1 MVERSIPEPI
11 AVVGSSCRLPGGSST
26 PSKLW
31 SLLKE
36 PRDLLSE
43 VPMSRF
49 NVKSFYHPDGEHHG
63 ATNATHAYFLDE
75 SEDVRTFDYNF
86 FNINPREAEAIDPQ
100 QRMLL
105 ETVYEGMEA
114 CGYSVPSLQGSDTC
128 VFVGQSSDDYTAML
142 QRDLETIPHYF
153 ATGVARSIMSNRLSY
168 FFDWKGASVCLDTA
182 CSSSLIALHLG
193 IQELRNGTSK
203 LAVAAGVNLILGPEV
218 YIMESKLHMLSP
230 TGRSR
235 MWDANADGYARGEGC
250 VAVFLKTLSQALADG
265 DHIECI
271 VRETG
276 MNQDGHTPGLTM
288 PNPAAQS
295 DLIRATYAR
304 AGLDVTRKEDRCQ
317 FFEAH
322 GTGTKAGDPVEAEA
336 VYNAFF
342 TYAAT
347 KDDIVFSDHADG
359 SERLYV
365 GSIKTVLGHLE
376 SGAGLAGFLR
386 ASLAVQN
393 GVIPPNMHF
402 GTLNPKIERFYHRL
416 CVPTEALPWPALPDG
431 VPRRASLNSFGFGG
445 SNAHAIIESWD
456 GAPENKETRPDTHL
470 DTRLGTRQDSPHG
483 NTLTVPHGPFVLS
496 ANSQAA
502 LVAAAVGL
510 SDYLD
515 KQETESP
522 ASSSS
527 SSSLADLAWTLQNK
541 RTEFAYRAYASGTT
555 RAEIRASLAAG
566 LKAVQNAKDASLNT
580 NPFVTEALP
589 VTAELPPRILGVFT
603 GQGAQWPTM
612 GAELYKHSALFRR
625 SLEQLEASL
634 AQLPVEADRPAW
646 SLTAELLKPAE
657 TSRIREAAI
666 AQPLCTALQI
676 ALVDLLR
683 AAGIAFHGVV
693 GHSSGEIAAAYAVD
707 YLSAADAIRI
717 AYYRGV
723 HATKARDGPQPGKMM
738 AVGMPYEDAVAFC
751 GTGTPFAGRIVAAA
765 SNSRSSTTL
774 SGDAD
779 AIDEAEAKLK
789 ADGVFARV
797 LQVDTAYHSHHMQRC
812 SAAYLASLR
821 QCGIAVRAPPVAPD
835 AGFVWFSS
843 VHGTGGRSIYEP
855 DTLRDTYWVDNM
867 AQPVLFAQALDR
879 AATES
884 HCFDLVLEVGPHPAL
899 KGPASEVLRTV
910 TGVDLPYTGVLS
922 RGSNDLAAFSSALGF
937 VWSHF
942 QSPATVVDFEAF
954 RRACVGDADA
964 DVDPPRLVKDLPG
977 YAWDHDV
984 PLWKES
990 IVSKK
995 YRLREDPPHELLGWM
1010 TASGNG
1016 HEIRWR
1022 NVMKINELEWLRG
1035 HVFQNQILFPAAGYV
1050 SMAVEAAVHL
1060 VKKQSALAEAER
1072 GVVAQ
1077 IVELQDLHFHAAITI
1092 DPDAAGTEVV
1102 FTIRVVEQEA
1112 AGKLIA
1118 EVSCYSGSVDG
1129 TTTDAE
1135 KVNFTGRAIVTLGT
1149 ADGADG
1155 AAYATALP
1163 ARVPPV
1169 LPMADVDVARFYNEL
1184 EKIGLRYSGDF
1195 VVASAQRRLGLA
1207 TAVIK
1212 RPATNAALYVHP
1224 ATLDAAFQGVMAA
1237 FCFPGD
1243 GRMWTSYLPTG
1254 IRTVRVNIA
1263 AARVRMQEFAA
1274 DPSNPSNVSQ
1284 AVADCFLSDA
1294 TSKVIAGDLDLFNA
1308 RDSRLCEVQI
1318 TGLACSSFTKP
1329 GPQNDRKTFSKMVW
1343 RPQVASGMSPED
1355 QPAIPDGLFDA
1366 ITALDR
1372 TSVYFLRRL
1381 VEQVSEAEFAAAEWQ
1396 FQSVLRWAK
1405 DYLLPK
1411 IDSGQHRRLTPA
1423 TANDTPEMV
1432 AGWLEKYGGDS
1443 VDMELAWAVGSNLPA
1458 MVRGEVPVLQV
1469 LMENDR
1475 LNRLY
1480 RDGVGLDLVYSQFNA
1495 LIRQMNHEH
1504 PGLRVLE
1511 IGAGTGGASVGAVKA
1526 VSPHFASYTYTD
1538 ISPAFFEKAKARFT
1552 PDELAKMEFRV
1563 LDIERD
1569 PLEQGFDAEGYD
1581 LILASNVLHAT
1592 RSLASTLANCR
1603 KITKPGGRMIVI
1615 EITGDAVY
1623 TSFIMSGLPGWW
1635 LGKDD
1640 GRIYGPLAS
1649 EARWDELMQGAGFS
1663 GVDVSCSDLDDFYG
1677 LVMTTQAVDDRIA
1690 LLREPLAVGTWD
1702 RAPAA
1707 VTASAVSSLVVVGGQ
1722 TLAVNRVTQT
1732 IRRLLRPLGVN
1743 VVLVPD
1749 IADIVHVELANA
1761 AVLCLA
1767 DLDEPMFKNM
1777 AEAKFKGMQTM
1788 ILASAALLWVTK
1800 NRRTAEPYSNMAVGM
1815 ARVIAFESPHLVMQF
1830 LDVDSFVGGLG
1841 RQGTAEATLFAE
1853 ALLRLVYLS
1862 SPDFA
1867 DVFWVRET
1875 EMCIE
1880 DGRVLV
1886 PRIIADDELNDRLNA
1901 DRRPILKTLQLD
1913 APDSNV
1919 IIVQEAG
1926 SRMHILEAEPLHLT
1940 ASTNS
1945 AAIAADSHRIKLQAS
1960 SLYPLRTRDGK
1971 ALFVGIGADLD
1982 DNSKL
1987 VLVTSSENGSVVH
2000 VAPGSIIGT
2009 LDKSHDNHD
2018 NNNNNNAP
2026 EVVLQQLLV
2035 EALAESL
2042 TSDTVGTLWVNGGC
2056 TALVDRVVSKAKDK
2070 ALALV
2075 ATSTAPEDRCHA
2087 AQTAIYRYDNE
2098 RRVLGLLPKGD
2109 LTFTNLDLAAEAD
2122 VISRI
2127 VRNDSN
2133 LAAETSVDA
2142 RPLFRATQA
2151 GKAAALSLSSAELA
2165 AVLARAHVRSASLVA
2180 TAALADGI
2188 ISIENVADLP
2198 MGSLPP
2204 TQVVRWSTPNPVV
2217 AQVFPTTSADLF
2229 KSDKT
2234 YFLVGLTGALGLSIC
2249 GWMADHGARHIAIAS
2264 RHANVDPHVLDDF
2277 RRRGATDVRV
2287 YALDVADKEN
2297 LLAVHARIRA
2307 EMPPIAGVAN
2317 AAMVLRDKPFNNCT
2331 LDDFTYVFGP
2341 KVDGSR
2347 YLDELFSTP
2356 GELDFFVF
2364 FSSLACIIGNKA
2376 QSNYS
2381 AANMYMHTL
2390 ATQRRQRGLPAAVI
2404 DIAMLLG
2411 VGYVDRALST
2421 YEARLVGMYGY
2432 IGLYESEMHNIFASA
2447 ILAGHPNSAVAHSR
2461 HHSPQIMTGVPLNA
2475 AARFPTK
2482 PLFAH
2487 IRQADDEQATAAT
2500 ARGAGKAELSTRVLG
2515 QLAEAAAARGPEATL
2530 ATLEAA
2536 FSRKVEL
2543 ILQLPADKIESKVPL
2558 IKLGLDSL
2566 VAVELRSWFLKELNI
2581 DMAVLKFLSGSSIAD
2596 ICRDALGQL
2605 ASLSSA
2611 AASSSSSLS
2620 LSSSTASV
2628 SVSAPLPSPH
2638 MRTPSSST
2646 TGGE

>member
-1 MVERSIPEPI
+1 MGERRIPEPI

-36 PRDLLSE
+36 PRDLLTE
-43 VPMSRF
+43 VPISRF
-49 NVKSFYHPDGEHHG
+49 NVKTFYHPDGEHHG
-63 ATNATHAYFLDE
+63 ASNARHSYFLDE

-86 FNINPREAEAIDPQ
+86 FNINPREAESIDPQ

-114 CGYSVPSLQGSDTC
+114 SGYSIQSLQGSDTC
-128 VFVGQSSDDYTAML
+128 VFVGQASDDYTAML
-142 QRDLETIPHYF
+142 QRDIETVPHYY

-168 FFDWKGASVCLDTA
+168 FFDWKGASICLDTA

-235 MWDANADGYARGEGC
+235 MWDADADGYARGEGC

-265 DHIECI
+265 DHIECVI
-271 VRETG
+271 RETG

-288 PNPAAQS
+288 PNPKAQS
-295 DLIRATYAR
+295 EMIRATYAR
-304 AGLDVTRKEDRCQ
+304 AGLDLTRKEDRCQ

-336 VYNAFF
+336 VFKAFF
-342 TYAAT
+342 TDPAT
-347 KDDIVFSDHADG
+347 GEDIAGSDE
-359 SERLYV
+359 ERLHV

-376 SGAGLAGFLR
+376 SGAGLAGFMR

-393 GVIPPNMHF
+393 GIIPPNMHF
-402 GTLNPKIERFYHRL
+402 NTLNPNIEPFYHRL
-416 CVPTEALPWPALPDG
+416 YVTTEALPWPALPEG

-456 GAPENKETRPDTHL
+456 GAPESTQATADAAGVNGQHSTSR
-470 DTRLGTRQDSPHG
+470 
-483 NTLTVPHGPFVLS
+483 VPHGPLVLS

-502 LVAAAVGL
+502 LVAAAAAL
-510 SDYLD
+510 SDHLENSD
-515 KQETESP
+515 SCESY
-522 ASSSS
+522 
-527 SSSLADLAWTLQNK
+527 LADLAWTLQNK
-541 RTEFAYRAYASGTT
+541 RSEFAYRAYASGTT
-555 RAEIRASLAAG
+555 RAEICASLAAG
-566 LKAVQNAKDASLNT
+566 LKAVQNAEAASSST
-580 NPFVTEALP
+580 NSFVTEALA

-603 GQGAQWPTM
+603 GQGSQWPTM
-612 GAELYKHSALFRR
+612 GAELYKHSALFRHA
-625 SLEQLEASL
+625 LEQLEASL
-634 AQLPVEADRPAW
+634 AQLPVEADRPTW
-646 SLTAELLKPAE
+646 SLTEELLKPSE
-657 TSRIREAAI
+657 TSRIREAALS
-666 AQPLCTALQI
+666 QPLCTALQI

-683 AAGIAFHGVV
+683 AAGITFAGVV
-693 GHSSGEIAAAYAVD
+693 GHSSGEIAAAYAVH
-707 YLSAADAIRI
+707 YLSASDAIRI

-723 HATKARDGPQPGKMM
+723 HAAKACEGPQPGKMM
-738 AVGMPYEDAVAFC
+738 AVGMAYEEAVAFC
-751 GTGTPFAGRIVAAA
+751 AEGTPFAGRIVAAA
-765 SNSRSSTTL
+765 SNSKSSTTL

-789 ADGVFARV
+789 ADGVFARM
-797 LQVDTAYHSHHMQRC
+797 LQVDTAYHSHHMKRC
-812 SAAYLASLR
+812 SDAYLESLR
-821 QCGIAVRAPPVAPD
+821 QCAITVHAPPVAPD

-843 VHGTGGRSIYEP
+843 VYGSDGRSIYAP
-855 DTLRDTYWVDNM
+855 DTFRDTYWVDNM

-879 AATES
+879 AVTES
-884 HCFDLVLEVGPHPAL
+884 HCFDMVLEVGPHPAL
-899 KGPASEVLRTV
+899 KGPVSEVLRTA
-910 TGVDLPYTGVLS
+910 TGVDLPYTGVLA
-922 RGSNDLAAFSSALGF
+922 RGSNDLAAFGSALGF

-942 QSPATVVDFEAF
+942 QSPTTVVDFESF
-954 RRACVGDADA
+954 RRACVGGDHALLTT
-964 DVDPPRLVKDLPG
+964 PRLVKDLPG

-990 IVSKK
+990 IISKK
-995 YRLREDPPHELLGWM
+995 FRLREDPPHELLGWM
-1010 TASGNG
+1010 TATGNN

-1022 NVMKINELEWLRG
+1022 NVLKINELEWLRG

-1050 SMAVEAAVHL
+1050 SMAVDASVHL
-1060 VKKQSALAEAER
+1060 VKKQSALAER
-1072 GVVAQ
+1072 GLAAQ
-1077 IVELQDLHFHAAITI
+1077 IVELQDLRIHAAITM

-1102 FTIRVVEQEA
+1102 FVIRVVEQDL
-1112 AGKLIA
+1112 GGQLIA
-1118 EVSCYSGSVDG
+1118 EFSCFSGSVDG

-1135 KVNFTGRAIVTLGT
+1135 KMNFSGRAVVTLGT
-1149 ADGADG
+1149 ADELD
-1155 AAYATALP
+1155 ATILP

-1169 LPMADVDVARFYNEL
+1169 LPMADVDVSRFYSEL
-1184 EKIGLRYSGDF
+1184 EKTGLRYSGDF
-1195 VVASAQRRLGLA
+1195 VVESAQRRLGLA
-1207 TAVIK
+1207 TTIIN
-1212 RPATNAALYVHP
+1212 RPATNAALHVHP
-1224 ATLDAAFQGVMAA
+1224 ATLDAAFQGIMAA

-1243 GRMWTSYLPTG
+1243 GRMWTSYLPTS

-1274 DPSNPSNVSQ
+1274 DPSSVTQ
-1284 AVADCFLSDA
+1284 AIADCFLSDA
-1294 TSKVIAGDLDLFNA
+1294 TSKVIVGDLDLFDA

-1318 TGLACSSFTKP
+1318 TGLTCTSFTKP
-1329 GPQNDRKTFSKMVW
+1329 GPKNDRKNFTKMVW
-1343 RPQVASGMSPED
+1343 RPQIASGIRPED
-1355 QPAIPDGLFDA
+1355 QPVIPEGTFEE

-1372 TSVYFLRRL
+1372 ISIYYLRRL

-1405 DYLLPK
+1405 DHLLPR
-1411 IDSGQHRRLTPA
+1411 IDAGLHRSITPA
-1423 TANDTPEMV
+1423 TINDTPEMV
-1432 AGWLEKYGGDS
+1432 AGWLEKYGAG
-1443 VDMELAWAVGSNLPA
+1443 VDMELAWAVGTNLPA

-1480 RDGVGLDLVYSQFNA
+1480 RDGVGLNHVYSQFNT
-1495 LIRQMNHEH
+1495 LIKQMSHEH

-1538 ISPAFFEKAKARFT
+1538 ISPAFFEKAKTRFT
-1552 PDELAKMEFRV
+1552 ADELAKMEFRV
-1563 LDIERD
+1563 LNIERD
-1569 PLEQGFDAEGYD
+1569 PIEQGFDPEGYD

-1592 RSLASTLANCR
+1592 KFLANTLGNCR
-1603 KITKPGGRMIVI
+1603 KITKPGGRLVI
-1615 EITGDAVY
+1615 IELTGDAVY

-1640 GRIYGPLAS
+1640 GRIHGPLAS
-1649 EARWDELMQGAGFS
+1649 EAHWDEVMQQVGFS
-1663 GVDVSCSDLDDFYG
+1663 GVDVSCSDMDDFHG
-1677 LVMTTQAVDDRIA
+1677 LVMSTQAVDDRIS

-1702 RAPAA
+1702 RAPVAM
-1707 VTASAVSSLVVVGGQ
+1707 ASAAISSLVIVGGQ
-1722 TLAVNRVTQT
+1722 TLAVTRVAQT
-1732 IRRLLRPLGVN
+1732 IRRLLRPLGAS

-1749 IADIVHVELANA
+1749 IADMVSIALGNA
-1761 AVLCLA
+1761 AVLCLT

-1777 AEAKFKGMQTM
+1777 TEPKFKGMQTM
-1788 ILASAALLWVTK
+1788 MLESAALLWVTK

-1815 ARVIAFESPHLVMQF
+1815 ARVVAFESPHLVMQF
-1830 LDVDSFVGGLG
+1830 LDVDTFVGGFG
-1841 RQGTAEATLFAE
+1841 SQGAAEARLFAE
-1853 ALLRLVYLS
+1853 ALMRLVYLC

-1880 DGRVLV
+1880 GGHVFV
-1886 PRIIADDELNDRLNA
+1886 PRVMADDELNDRLNA
-1901 DRRPILKTLQLD
+1901 DRRPISKTLQLD
-1913 APDSNV
+1913 ASGSNGASASNV
-1919 IIVQEAG
+1919 SITQEAG
-1926 SRMHILEAEPLHLT
+1926 HMRILEAEPLRL
-1940 ASTNS
+1940 AAGTN
-1945 AAIAADSHRIKLQAS
+1945 ITDTADSHRIRLQAS

-1971 ALFVGIGADLD
+1971 MLFLGIGTDLD
-1982 DNSKL
+1982 DDSKL
-1987 VLVTSSENGSVVH
+1987 VLVASSANASVVQI
-2000 VAPGSIIGT
+2000 APRHIIP
-2009 LDKSHDNHD
+2009 LENSES
-2018 NNNNNNAP
+2018 NAP
-2026 EVVLQQLLV
+2026 EILQQLLT
-2035 EALAESL
+2035 EILADSL
-2042 TSDTVGTLWVNGGC
+2042 TSDTEGTLWIHGGSSS
-2056 TALVDRVVSKAKDK
+2056 LVDRVVSKAKDK
-2070 ALALV
+2070 ALTLV
-2075 ATSTAPEDRCHA
+2075 ATTTAAENLRHN
-2087 AQTAIYRYDNE
+2087 AQTVIHRYDNE
-2098 RRVLGLLPKGD
+2098 RRVLGILPKGP
-2109 LTFTNLDLAAEAD
+2109 LSYTNLDVAGETD

-2127 VRNDSN
+2127 VRNASTS
-2133 LAAETSVDA
+2133 AAETSVDG
-2142 RPLFRATQA
+2142 RPLFKTTQA
-2151 GKAAALSLSSAELA
+2151 GKVVMLNLSLTELCA
-2165 AVLARAHVRSASLVA
+2165 ILVQSRAIPPA
-2180 TAALADGI
+2180 TATGLEDDTI
-2188 ISIENVADLP
+2188 DIENVADLP
-2198 MGSLPP
+2198 SGGLPP
-2204 TQVVRWSTPNPVV
+2204 TQVVRWITSSPVV
-2217 AQVFPTTSADLF
+2217 AQICPTASVKLF
-2229 KSDKT
+2229 RSDRT

-2249 GWMADHGARHIAIAS
+2249 GWMVDHGARHIAIAS

-2287 YALDVADKEN
+2287 FQLDVTNKED
-2297 LLAVHARIRA
+2297 LLAVHTRIRN

-2317 AAMVLRDKPFNNCT
+2317 AAMVLRDKPFDNCT
-2331 LDDFTYVFGP
+2331 LDDFSYVFGP

-2376 QSNYS
+2376 QANYA

-2390 ATQRRQRGLPAAVI
+2390 ATQRRLRGLPAAVI

-2411 VGYVDRALST
+2411 LGYVDRALST

-2432 IGLYESEMHNIFASA
+2432 IGLHETEMQNIFASA
-2447 ILAGHPNSAVAHSR
+2447 ILAGHPDSSVARSR
-2461 HHSPQIMTGVPLNA
+2461 GHSPQIMTGVPLNA
-2475 AARFPTK
+2475 ATRFPTK

-2487 IRQADDEQATAAT
+2487 MQQTEEQTT
-2500 ARGAGKAELSTRVLG
+2500 TTTGSKTELSTRVLG
-2515 QLAEAAAARGPEATL
+2515 QLAEAASKGEATL
-2530 ATLEAA
+2530 AILEAA

-2558 IKLGLDSL
+2558 IKLGIDSL

-2581 DMAVLKFLSGSSIAD
+2581 DMAVLKFLGGSSIVD

-2605 ASLSSA
+2605 ASLTSSA
-2611 AASSSSSLS
+2611 
-2620 LSSSTASV
+2620 
-2628 SVSAPLPSPH
+2628 APLPSSSASDAASSH
-2638 MRTPSSST
+2638 VRTPSSST

>member
-1 MVERSIPEPI
+1 
-11 AVVGSSCRLPGGSST
+11 
-26 PSKLW
+26 
-31 SLLKE
+31 
-36 PRDLLSE
+36 
-43 VPMSRF
+43 
-49 NVKSFYHPDGEHHG
+49 
-63 ATNATHAYFLDE
+63 
-75 SEDVRTFDYNF
+75 
-86 FNINPREAEAIDPQ
+86 
-100 QRMLL
+100 
-105 ETVYEGMEA
+105 
-114 CGYSVPSLQGSDTC
+114 
-128 VFVGQSSDDYTAML
+128 
-142 QRDLETIPHYF
+142 
-153 ATGVARSIMSNRLSY
+153 
-168 FFDWKGASVCLDTA
+168 
-182 CSSSLIALHLG
+182 
-193 IQELRNGTSK
+193 
-203 LAVAAGVNLILGPEV
+203 
-218 YIMESKLHMLSP
+218 
-230 TGRSR
+230 

-265 DHIECI
+265 DHIECVI
-271 VRETG
+271 RETG

-288 PNPAAQS
+288 PNPRAQA
-295 DLIRATYAR
+295 DMIRATYAR
-304 AGLDVTRKEDRCQ
+304 AGLDITRKADRCQ

-342 TYAAT
+342 TDPTT
-347 KDDIVFSDHADG
+347 KEDLESWENNNDGDDQD
-359 SERLYV
+359 RLYV

-386 ASLAVQN
+386 ASLAVQH

-402 GTLNPKIERFYHRL
+402 GTLNPQIEPFYHRL
-416 CVPTEALPWPALPDG
+416 CVPTAALPWPALPAG

-456 GAPENKETRPDTHL
+456 GAPENPAGVDS
-470 DTRLGTRQDSPHG
+470 QDSGSHP
-483 NTLTVPHGPFVLS
+483 NSLPDIPHGPFVLS
-496 ANSQAA
+496 ANSQTA
-502 LVAAAVGL
+502 LVAAAAAL
-510 SDYLD
+510 SAHLG
-515 KQETESP
+515 KQEMESSDFL
-522 ASSSS
+522 SSSS
-527 SSSLADLAWTLQNK
+527 SPPSSLADLAWTLQNK
-541 RTEFAYRAYASGTT
+541 RTEFGYRAYAVGTT
-555 RAEIRASLAAG
+555 RAEVCASLAAG
-566 LKAVQNAKDASLNT
+566 LQAAQSSATNT
-580 NPFVTEALP
+580 FVTEALP
-589 VTAELPPRILGVFT
+589 ITAALPPRILGVFT
-603 GQGAQWPTM
+603 GQGAQWPAM
-612 GAELYKHSALFRR
+612 GAALYEHSVLFRR
-625 SLEQLEASL
+625 SLAQLEESL

-657 TSRIREAAI
+657 TSRVREAALS
-666 AQPLCTALQI
+666 QPLCTALQI

-683 AAGIAFHGVV
+683 AAGITFSGVV
-693 GHSSGEIAAAYAVD
+693 GHSSGEIAAAYAVG
-707 YLSAADAIRI
+707 YLSAADAVRI

-723 HATKARDGPQPGKMM
+723 HAAAARDGPQPGKML
-738 AVGMPYEDAVAFC
+738 AVGMSYEDATAFC
-751 GTGTPFAGRIVAAA
+751 SGGVYAGRLVAAA

-779 AIDEAEAKLK
+779 AVDAAAAQLS

-812 SAAYLASLR
+812 SAAYLESLR
-821 QCGIAVRAPPVAPD
+821 RCAIVEQAPPVAPD
-835 AGFVWFSS
+835 GGFVWFSS
-843 VHGTGGRSIYEP
+843 VYGADGRSIYAP
-855 DTLRDTYWVDNM
+855 ATLRDSYWVDNM
-867 AQPVLFAQALDR
+867 AQPVLFAQALER

-884 HCFDLVLEVGPHPAL
+884 SHCFDMVLEVGPHPAL
-899 KGPASEVLRTV
+899 KGPASEVLRSV
-910 TGVDLPYTGVLS
+910 TGVDLPYAGVLR
-922 RGSNDLAAFSSALGF
+922 RGTNDLAAFSSALGF

-942 QSPATVVDFEAF
+942 QSPVPVVDFEGF
-954 RRACVGDADA
+954 RRACVGQEEGQKAEEEEEMKKKEDNSSRA
-964 DVDPPRLVKDLPG
+964 PLQKPRLARDLPT
-977 YAWDHDV
+977 YPWDHDV

-990 IVSKK
+990 IVSKRF
-995 YRLREDPPHELLGWM
+995 RLREDPPHELLGWM
-1010 TASGNG
+1010 TAAGNG
-1016 HEIRWR
+1016 REVRWR

-1060 VKKQSALAEAER
+1060 AQHQSER
-1072 GVVAQ
+1072 GSAAAVVAHV
-1077 IVELQDLHFHAAITI
+1077 VELQDLRIHAAITI

-1102 FTIRVVEQEA
+1102 FVIRVVEYQDGDRRLVA
-1112 AGKLIA
+1112 DF
-1118 EVSCYSGSVDG
+1118 SCYSGSVDG
-1129 TTTDAE
+1129 TTSEAE
-1135 KVNFTGRAIVTLGT
+1135 KVNFTGRAVVTLGSAIDA
-1149 ADGADG
+1149 AD
-1155 AAYATALP
+1155 ATVLP

-1169 LPMADVDVARFYNEL
+1169 LPMADVDVARFYSEL

-1195 VVASAQRRLGLA
+1195 VVQSARRRLGLA
-1207 TAVIK
+1207 SAVIN
-1212 RPATNAALYVHP
+1212 RPATNAALIVHP

-1254 IRTVRVNIA
+1254 IRTVRVNVA
-1263 AARVRMQEFAA
+1263 AARERMGEYAA
-1274 DPSNPSNVSQ
+1274 DPTNLTNVSQ
-1284 AVADCFLSDA
+1284 AVADCHLTDA
-1294 TSKVIAGDLDLFNA
+1294 TSKVIVGDLDLFNA
-1308 RDSRLCEVQI
+1308 RDTRLCEVQI
-1318 TGLACSSFTKP
+1318 TGLTCSSFTKP
-1329 GPQNDRKTFSKMVW
+1329 GPKNDRRTFSKMVW
-1343 RPQVASGMSPED
+1343 RPQVASGMSPSD
-1355 QPAIPDGLFDA
+1355 QPAIPAGMFDE
-1366 ITALDR
+1366 INTLDR
-1372 TSVYFLRRL
+1372 VCVYFLRRL

-1396 FQSVLRWAK
+1396 FQSVLRWAR

-1411 IDSGQHRRLTPA
+1411 IDTGLHRRLPPA
-1423 TANDTPEMV
+1423 TAADTLEMV
-1432 AGWLEKYGGDS
+1432 TAWRDKYAAG
-1443 VDMELAWAVGSNLPA
+1443 VDMELAWAVGNNLPA

-1511 IGAGTGGASVGAVKA
+1511 IGAGTGGASVGAIKA
-1526 VSPHFASYTYTD
+1526 VAPHFASYTYTD
-1538 ISPAFFEKAKARFT
+1538 ISPAFFEKAKTRFT

-1569 PLEQGFDAEGYD
+1569 PLEQGFAPEGYD

-1592 RSLASTLANCR
+1592 KFLSNTLANCR
-1603 KITKPGGRMIVI
+1603 KLTRPGGRMIII

-1640 GRIYGPLAS
+1640 GRVHGPLAS

-1677 LVMTTQAVDDRIA
+1677 LVMSTQAVDDRVA
-1690 LLREPLAVGTWD
+1690 LLREPLAPRTWHQ
-1702 RAPAA
+1702 APTAVAA
-1707 VTASAVSSLVVVGGQ
+1707 AAVSSFVVVGGR
-1722 TLAVNRVTQT
+1722 TLAVNRVAQT
-1732 IRRLLRPLGVN
+1732 IRRLLRPVGVD
-1743 VVLVPD
+1743 VVLVPN
-1749 IADIVHVELANA
+1749 IADIGTESGRLANA

-1767 DLDEPMFKNM
+1767 DLDEPMFQHM
-1777 AEAKFKGMQTM
+1777 TEPKFRGMQAM
-1788 ILASAALLWVTK
+1788 VLESAALLWVTK

-1815 ARVIAFESPHLVMQF
+1815 ARVVAFESPHLVMQF
-1830 LDVDSFVGGLG
+1830 LDVDAFVGGFSS
-1841 RQGTAEATLFAE
+1841 QGAAEAALFAE

-1880 DGRVLV
+1880 DGRVFV
-1886 PRIIADDELNDRLNA
+1886 PRIMPDDELNDRLNA
-1901 DRRPILKTLQLD
+1901 DRRPIAKSLQLGAASSD
-1913 APDSNV
+1913 NNNV
-1919 IIVQEAG
+1919 VVVQEAG
-1926 SRMHILEAEPLHLT
+1926 RMRILEAEPLHLT
-1940 ASTNS
+1940 PSTSSS
-1945 AAIAADSHRIKLQAS
+1945 AVAVGSHRIKLQAS

-1971 ALFVGIGADLD
+1971 ALFVGIGADVD
-1982 DNSKL
+1982 DGGKL
-1987 VLVTSSENGSVVH
+1987 VLVTSADNGSVVH
-2000 VAPGSIIGT
+2000 AASGSILAAIDDDDDET
-2009 LDKSHDNHD
+2009 MQKKAS
-2018 NNNNNNAP
+2018 A
-2026 EVVLQQLLV
+2026 VLQHLLIEV
-2035 EALAESL
+2035 LAESL
-2042 TSDTVGTLWVNGGC
+2042 VTDIETTLWIHGGSI
-2056 TALVDRVVSKAKDK
+2056 ALVDRVASKARDR

-2075 ATSTAPEDRCHA
+2075 ATTTAAADGQRHA
-2087 AQTAIYRYDNE
+2087 AQTAIHRYDNE
-2098 RRVLGLLPKGD
+2098 RRVLGLLPRGAV
-2109 LTFTNLDLAAEAD
+2109 TFTNLDVAVETD

-2127 VRNDSN
+2127 VHSASN
-2133 LAAETSVDA
+2133 SGLATETSVNA
-2142 RPLFRATQA
+2142 RPLFRTTTQA

-2165 AVLARAHVRSASLVA
+2165 AVLSRTAHAAQTAA
-2180 TAALADGI
+2180 TAATLDDEDGVI
-2188 ISIENVADLP
+2188 GIENVADLP
-2198 MGSLPP
+2198 TNSLPP
-2204 TQVVRWSTPNPVV
+2204 TQVVRWSTSSPVL
-2217 AQVFPTTSADLF
+2217 AQVFPTVSASLF

-2264 RHANVDPHVLDDF
+2264 RHANVDPHVLADF

-2287 YALDVADKEN
+2287 YALDVSNKAD
-2297 LLAVHARIRA
+2297 LLAVHARICA

-2331 LDDFTYVFGP
+2331 LDDFSYVFGP

-2432 IGLYESEMHNIFASA
+2432 IGLHESEMQHIFASA
-2447 ILAGHPNSAVAHSR
+2447 ILAGHPDSAVARSR

-2475 AARFPTK
+2475 ATRFPTK

-2487 IRQADDEQATAAT
+2487 MRLDEELGGGVGSG
-2500 ARGAGKAELSTRVLG
+2500 GAGAGAGPGGKVELSARVLG
-2515 QLAEAAAARGPEATL
+2515 QLADAAARGETPL
-2530 ATLEAA
+2530 PVLEAA
-2536 FSRKVEL
+2536 FARKVEL

-2558 IKLGLDSL
+2558 IKLGIDSL

-2581 DMAVLKFLSGSSIAD
+2581 DMAVLKFLGGSSIVD

-2605 ASLSSA
+2605 ASLASASSA
-2611 AASSSSSLS
+2611 ASAS
-2620 LSSSTASV
+2620 ASAAAAAV
-2628 SVSAPLPSPH
+2628 RAPEPKPEFEPELVPPPSPSDRASLH

-2646 TGGE
+2646 VGGD